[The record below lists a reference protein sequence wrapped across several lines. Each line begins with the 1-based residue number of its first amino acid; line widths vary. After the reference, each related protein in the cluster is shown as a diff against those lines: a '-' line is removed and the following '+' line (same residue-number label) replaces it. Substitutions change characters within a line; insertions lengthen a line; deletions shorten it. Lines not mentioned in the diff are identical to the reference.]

1 MSKQLRKIYYMK
13 QARVTE
19 PHKIEYYEVEAPKAS
34 DLKDDE
40 ILLRI
45 HKIGVCGSDIHVM
58 HGQHPFVTY
67 PVIQGHE
74 YGAEVVAVGKN
85 VTKVKPGDR
94 GAARPQL
101 VCGECGP
108 CKKDRWNVCENLKVQ
123 GFQAPGCAQAYFIVP
138 EERMVKCDDK
148 LSFEQIAIIE
158 PCAVG
163 VHASGRTDV
172 AGKNVVVTG
181 AGTIGN
187 LVAQC
192 VKGRGA
198 KKVLITDV
206 SDLRLEKAKACGL
219 EYTANTLKE
228 PFADAV
234 KRVFGD
240 EGFQAAFEVSGAQP
254 CITDI
259 VANIEKGSD
268 IVVVAVFSKDPTVNF
283 AVLDEHELRIIGSM
297 MYKHDDYVLAA
308 EMLADGR
315 LNVDPLVTQRFDFSE
330 YQKAYEYI
338 DSNRE
343 ECMKVMIDL
352 ETAE

>member
-1 MSKQLRKIYYMK
+1 MIQV
-13 QARVTE
+13 RVVK
-19 PHKIEYYEVEAPKAS
+19 PHVIEYADVPAVTAA
-34 DLKDDE
+34 DLKENE

-74 YGAEVVAVGKN
+74 YGAEVVAVGKD
-85 VTKVKPGDR
+85 VTLVKPGDK
-94 GAARPQL
+94 ATARPQL

-108 CKKDRWNVCENLKVQ
+108 CKKGRWNVCENLKVQ
-123 GFQAPGCAQAYFIVP
+123 GFQAPGCAQPYFIVP
-138 EERMVKCDDK
+138 EERIIKCADH
-148 LSFEQIAIIE
+148 LTYEQIALME

-172 AGKNVVVTG
+172 EGKNVVVTG

-206 SDLRLEKAKACGL
+206 SDLRLAKAQECGL
-219 EYTANTLKE
+219 EYTANTMKE
-228 PFADAV
+228 SFEDAV

-240 EGFQAAFEVSGAQP
+240 EGFQCAFEVSGAQKP
-254 CITDI
+254 ITDI

-268 IVVVAVFSKDPTVNF
+268 IVIVAVFAKNPEVNF

-297 MYKHDDYVLAA
+297 MYKHDDYLLAS

-315 LNVDPLVTQRFDFSE
+315 LQVNPLVTQRFDFADYS
-330 YQKAYEYI
+330 KAYDCI
-338 DSNRE
+338 DNHRE

-352 ETAE
+352 ETIKE

>member
-1 MSKQLRKIYYMK
+1 MI
-13 QARVTE
+13 QARVTK
-19 PHKIEYYEVEAPKAS
+19 PHVIEYTDVPAVSAA
-34 DLKDDE
+34 DLKDNE
-40 ILLRI
+40 ILFRI

-74 YGAEVVAVGKN
+74 YGAEVLAVGKD
-85 VTKVKPGDR
+85 VTTVKPGDK
-94 GAARPQL
+94 ATARPQL

-108 CKKDRWNVCENLKVQ
+108 CKKGRWNVCENLRVQ
-123 GFQAPGCAQAYFIVP
+123 GFQAPGCAQPYFIVP
-138 EERMVKCDDK
+138 EDRIIKCDDK
-148 LSFEQIAIIE
+148 LTYEQIALME

-172 AGKNVVVTG
+172 EGKNVVVTG

-206 SDLRLEKAKACGL
+206 SDLRLAKARECGL
-219 EYTANTLKE
+219 EYTANTMTEKFE
-228 PFADAV
+228 DAV

-240 EGFQAAFEVSGAQP
+240 EGFQCAFEVSGAQP

-268 IVVVAVFSKDPTVNF
+268 IVIVAVFSKNPEINL
-283 AVLDEHELRIIGSM
+283 AILDEHELRIIGSM
-297 MYKHDDYVLAA
+297 MYKHEDFLLAA
-308 EMLADGR
+308 AMLADGR
-315 LNVDPLVTQRFDFSE
+315 LQVNPLVTQRFDFKD
-330 YQKAYEYI
+330 YAAAYDCI
-338 DSNRE
+338 DNHRE

-352 ETAE
+352 ETIEE

>member
-1 MSKQLRKIYYMK
+1 MLQ
-13 QARVTE
+13 QRVVKPGE
-19 PHKIEYYEVEAPKAS
+19 IDFVEVPELTA
-34 DLKDDE
+34 DMLKDNE
-40 ILLRI
+40 ILLKV
-45 HKIGVCGSDIHVM
+45 HNIGVCGSDIHVWRG
-58 HGQHPFVTY
+58 HHPFVTY

-74 YGAEVVAVGKN
+74 YGAEVIAVGKD
-85 VTKVKPGDR
+85 VKAVKPGDK
-94 GAARPQL
+94 ASARPQL

-108 CKKDRWNVCENLKVQ
+108 CKKGRYNVCENLRVQ
-123 GFQAPGCAQAYFIVP
+123 GFQAPGCAQRYFIVP
-138 EERMVKCDDK
+138 EDRIVKADSK
-148 LSFEQIAIIE
+148 LSYEDIAVME

-172 AGKNVVVTG
+172 KGKNVVITG

-192 VKGRGA
+192 VIGRGA

-206 SDLRLEKAKACGL
+206 SDLRLAKARECGI
-219 EYTANTLKE
+219 ENTANTMKE

-268 IVVVAVFSKDPTVNF
+268 IVIVAVFSKPPYVDF

-297 MYKHDDYVLAA
+297 MYKHEDYVLAS

-315 LNVDPLVTQRFDFSE
+315 LNVKPLVTQRFKFKD
-330 YQKAYEYI
+330 YADAYHCI
-338 DSNRE
+338 DNNPE
-343 ECMKVMIDL
+343 ECMKVMISLD
-352 ETAE
+352 EE